1 MGAWFTGCP
10 PVGTPAVSWVLG
22 LPVGTP
28 VGTSAV
34 GWVLGL
40 PVGIPVGT
48 PAVGWVLGLPV
59 GTPVGT
65 PGTADW
71 LLGLPVDTPLGLQT
85 VDVGNLFDIPLD
97 WLTLVHRLCVT
108 TTVGDK
114 EFG

>member
-1 MGAWFTGCP
+1 MLIL
-10 PVGTPAVSWVLG
+10 LG
-22 LPVGTP
+22 LPF
-28 VGTSAV
+28 GTSVDTPAV

-40 PVGIPVGT
+40 LVGTPVGP

-65 PGTADW
+65 PAVGW
-71 LLGLPVDTPLGLQT
+71 VLGLSVGTPLGLRT
-85 VDVGNLFDIPLD
+85 VDLGNLFDIPLD
-97 WLTLVHRLCVT
+97 WLTLVQRLCVT